1 MIFLNIIESGF
12 AKLGIWIITG
22 IYHVIALIFQ
32 LFLILST
39 GTIIEPS
46 TYQVLL
52 SNIYVLL
59 GVFLL
64 FFVAFAFLKGMID
77 ADDKKTTESTKKTI
91 INFITSFVM
100 IALLPTVF
108 AFLFDLQTSIITRQ
122 NTIGKLFGYGSS
134 SEGTNTVSVPD
145 EIKVGSYQMV
155 NGVMNAFLYVNPDE
169 NGDISSCTN
178 VQTSSDLH
186 NCEANVC
193 SSDKAMF
200 VNFDASDP
208 CGDDKHSFNN
218 TIAYVNQTGKFSSY
232 RIFGEEIADGKVEF
246 NFILAL
252 IGGIIVGYV
261 AFSFCFDMA
270 LRMVKLAY
278 YQIIA
283 PIPIFMRIM
292 PNSNM
297 SGTFN
302 TWTKKTLSC
311 YFEVFI
317 RVLVFYFAIFL
328 VNAMMDSSLMANITD
343 MAGWFMALLAKA
355 FIIMGIVMFMKQA
368 PKLISEIT
376 GIDSGSM
383 KLGVKDKLKEGGFF
397 AAANAVGGLVGS
409 KGNPLAA
416 YRGLKYGSK
425 NADFKG
431 IGTEVQRRQRYE
443 DAMAGEKDRA
453 GRNRVRR
460 AMAADYLREK
470 IGLPS
475 SAEAEERRIRHGS
488 ETVTNRSGS
497 GIEVKDDNGN
507 VIWSM
512 NSQGQAEINDTV
524 VQQLEN
530 QKTRNVGTMSANN
543 DRIRELDKLTKWSD
557 SQRAWK
563 SAMDDEADK
572 KFNDGKFE
580 YSVRYMDPDGN
591 IKTEK
596 INGKRFA
603 EMSQK
608 GYKFLANDGNVQVSY
623 TDANGETITKKVNQA
638 ELSRLQSDSSI
649 TNLQTSEIQLTEKK
663 VKDAMREAF
672 STSELASQDPN
683 LIKKKT
689 ESFFT
694 TLQNEGGFGYQSFLY
709 DDKGQKILNADGTAA
724 IQKGTFTTEY
734 DAQTQTRTITHIN
747 TEPDGTETKRVYTVV
762 GNGMLEYEEN
772 GVVKTRSIYDLSDD
786 FDKKS
791 KSTSAVLEAEK
802 QHIEEVDNKRAREE
816 NEAIDNVIKQY
827 KEQVEEKLRSDAQQ
841 QREKAKTYRSKNGK

>member
-1 MIFLNIIESGF
+1 MF
-12 AKLGIWIITG
+12 
-22 IYHVIALIFQ
+22 
-32 LFLILST
+32 
-39 GTIIEPS
+39 
-46 TYQVLL
+46 L
-52 SNIYVLL
+52 SNIITSAFAKISILLVSLIYSGIAGLFQIFIVLSEGSIIDTNTYQGLLNNAYVII

-64 FFVAFAFLKGMID
+64 FFVAFALLKGIVNP
-77 ADDKKTTESTKKTI
+77 DDKKGTESTKKVI
-91 INFITSFVM
+91 INFVTSFIL
-100 IALLPTVF
+100 IALLPTIF
-108 AFLFDLQTSIITRQ
+108 AFLYDLQSSIIKEQ
-122 NTIGKLFGYGSS
+122 NTIGRLFGYGGNGDSIDMTDKS
-134 SEGTNTVSVPD
+134 QVKKGAYQITNGIYS
-145 EIKVGSYQMV
+145 
-155 NGVMNAFLYVNPDE
+155 AFFYADPDE
-169 NGDISSCTN
+169 NSCSTAEECN
-178 VQTSSDLH
+178 KK
-186 NCEANVC
+186 VC
-193 SSDKAMF
+193 SSDKYELNGN
-200 VNFDASDP
+200 VDVSSVDEE
-208 CGDDKHSFNN
+208 CRGDKHSLQAMLN
-218 TIAYVNQTGKFSSY
+218 YVDATGKFNAY
-232 RIFGEEIADGKVEF
+232 KIFADEVDDGKIIF
-246 NFILAL
+246 SWFLAL
-252 IGGIIVGYV
+252 V
-261 AFSFCFDMA
+261 AGVLMLWVTASFTLDMGMR
-270 LRMVKLAY
+270 LVKLAF

-283 PIPIFMRIM
+283 PIPIFMRVI
-292 PNSNM
+292 PSGNM
-297 SGTFN
+297 SQTFN

-311 YFEVFI
+311 YFEVFV
-317 RVLVFYFAIFL
+317 RVLVFYFAVFL
-328 VNAMMDSSLMANITD
+328 CMNLKDSFFSSISTEDGLIV
-343 MAGWFMALLAKA
+343 ALLAKA
-355 FIIMGIVMFMKQA
+355 CVLLGIVAFMKQA

-383 KLGVKDKLKEGGFF
+383 KLNIREKLKDGGLF
-397 AAANAVGGLVGS
+397 AAANATGALIAS

-425 NADFKG
+425 NADIKG
-431 IGTEVQRRQRYE
+431 IGAEVQRRQRYE
-443 DAMAGEKDRA
+443 DALAGENDRA
-453 GRNRVRR
+453 GRNRIRR

-470 IGLPS
+470 VGLSS

-488 ETVTNRSGS
+488 ETVTNRSSS

-608 GYKFLANDGNVQVSY
+608 GYKFLANDGSVQVSY

>member
-1 MIFLNIIESGF
+1 MIFLNIIESAF

-39 GTIIEPS
+39 GTIVDSS

-91 INFITSFVM
+91 INFVTSFVM

-134 SEGTNTVSVPD
+134 SEGTTTVSVPE

-155 NGVMNAFLYVNPDE
+155 NSVMNAFLYVNPDE
-169 NGDISSCTN
+169 NSDISSCAN

-193 SSDKAMF
+193 SSDKMNF
-200 VNFDASDP
+200 VNFDAEDS
-208 CGDDKHSFNN
+208 CGENKHSFNN
-218 TIAYVNQTGKFSSY
+218 TVAYVNQTGKFSSY

-311 YFEVFI
+311 YFEVFV
-317 RVLVFYFAIFL
+317 RVLVFYFAIYL
-328 VNAMMDSSLMANITD
+328 VNSMMDSSLMANITD
-343 MAGWFMALLAKA
+343 MAGWFMSLLAKA

-397 AAANAVGGLVGS
+397 AAGAAVGAGATALTRNAVNAAQAYHKGMSKKEVLKTTGKLLTSSLAGGLSGT
-409 KGNPLAA
+409 A
-416 YRGLKYGSK
+416 RGLKAGTKAGSYK
-425 NADFKG
+425 DMKQAAGSGAAGAVEARGKRASYKAAHG
-431 IGTEVQRRQRYE
+431 GTVRGT
-443 DAMAGEKDRA
+443 MAGHFKDMLATGKNYALDQSIEGLTRDSRSMGKLVSSYNTFNDTIESILEKEQSKGDGSVFITGGKGGYNLSNYTNFDNMATLKKTATASFNSGNEVNYKGLTGAAALRA
-453 GRNRVRR
+453 IDGDYIKARDTVRDELMDMALKGTKGAAYNNLTDKGKAALKDSLVNAESLQATVLENANSKVVQDIMGANGALQDIVNGKSLTTASFEFTDSEGRTSKLKD
-460 AMAADYLREK
+460 AAK
-470 IGLPS
+470 I
-475 SAEAEERRIRHGS
+475 A
-488 ETVTNRSGS
+488 
-497 GIEVKDDNGN
+497 
-507 VIWSM
+507 
-512 NSQGQAEINDTV
+512 QGQAD
-524 VQQLEN
+524 
-530 QKTRNVGTMSANN
+530 
-543 DRIRELDKLTKWSD
+543 
-557 SQRAWK
+557 
-563 SAMDDEADK
+563 
-572 KFNDGKFE
+572 
-580 YSVRYMDPDGN
+580 
-591 IKTEK
+591 IK
-596 INGKRFA
+596 IA
-603 EMSQK
+603 EMNKENAAK
-608 GYKFLANDGNVQVSY
+608 G
-623 TDANGETITKKVNQA
+623 
-638 ELSRLQSDSSI
+638 
-649 TNLQTSEIQLTEKK
+649 EKK
-663 VKDAMREAF
+663 
-672 STSELASQDPN
+672 
-683 LIKKKT
+683 
-689 ESFFT
+689 
-694 TLQNEGGFGYQSFLY
+694 
-709 DDKGQKILNADGTAA
+709 
-724 IQKGTFTTEY
+724 
-734 DAQTQTRTITHIN
+734 
-747 TEPDGTETKRVYTVV
+747 
-762 GNGMLEYEEN
+762 
-772 GVVKTRSIYDLSDD
+772 
-786 FDKKS
+786 
-791 KSTSAVLEAEK
+791 
-802 QHIEEVDNKRAREE
+802 
-816 NEAIDNVIKQY
+816 
-827 KEQVEEKLRSDAQQ
+827 
-841 QREKAKTYRSKNGK
+841 

>member
-39 GTIIEPS
+39 GTIVDSS

-77 ADDKKTTESTKKTI
+77 PDDKKTTESTKKTI
-91 INFITSFVM
+91 INFVTSFVM

-134 SEGTNTVSVPD
+134 SEGTTTVSVPE

-155 NGVMNAFLYVNPDE
+155 NSVMNAFLYVNPDE
-169 NGDISSCTN
+169 NADISSCAN

-193 SSDKAMF
+193 STDKMNF
-200 VNFDASDP
+200 VNFDAEDS
-208 CGDDKHSFNN
+208 CGENKHSFNN
-218 TIAYVNQTGKFSSY
+218 TVAYVNQTGKFSSY

-283 PIPIFMRIM
+283 PVPIFMRIM

-311 YFEVFI
+311 YFEVFV
-317 RVLVFYFAIFL
+317 RVLVFYFAIYL
-328 VNAMMDSSLMANITD
+328 VNGMMDSSLMANITD

-397 AAANAVGGLVGS
+397 AAGAAVGAGATALTRNAINAGKAYHKGMGKKEALKTTGKLLASTFAGGLSGT
-409 KGNPLAA
+409 A
-416 YRGLKYGSK
+416 RGLKAGTKAGSFKEMKQSAGSGASAAVDARDKRASYKASHGGTVRGVIKGHVSDYGRSIKDWAQIESSDGLVDYYAKAAQSTSSFNDMSEATYKKKQEYIEQSAKVKALKAK
-425 NADFKG
+425 NG
-431 IGTEVQRRQRYE
+431 I
-443 DAMAGEKDRA
+443 
-453 GRNRVRR
+453 N
-460 AMAADYLREK
+460 
-470 IGLPS
+470 I
-475 SAEAEERRIRHGS
+475 EERNKLTARDAELRTQLSTATGKERAKINEELKR
-488 ETVTNRSGS
+488 V
-497 GIEVKDDNGN
+497 
-507 VIWSM
+507 
-512 NSQGQAEINDTV
+512 QARQNQIALEIGEYEL
-524 VQQLEN
+524 Q
-530 QKTRNVGTMSANN
+530 
-543 DRIRELDKLTKWSD
+543 DRILKD
-557 SQRAWK
+557 
-563 SAMDDEADK
+563 M
-572 KFNDGKFE
+572 
-580 YSVRYMDPDGN
+580 
-591 IKTEK
+591 
-596 INGKRFA
+596 
-603 EMSQK
+603 QK
-608 GYKFLANDGNVQVSY
+608 DMAN
-623 TDANGETITKKVNQA
+623 
-638 ELSRLQSDSSI
+638 
-649 TNLQTSEIQLTEKK
+649 
-663 VKDAMREAF
+663 
-672 STSELASQDPN
+672 
-683 LIKKKT
+683 KKKT
-689 ESFFT
+689 TIALAATKLAMDQKVNYSNDSALTSAYEKAILDSYKIKNLQEVR
-694 TLQNEGGFGYQSFLY
+694 TLSEN
-709 DDKGQKILNADGTAA
+709 DQKIVGALLNGQQIDDAWIDQSNI
-724 IQKGTFTTEY
+724 IQLQDVLDNANIGRQNIKARKE
-734 DAQTQTRTITHIN
+734 R
-747 TEPDGTETKRVYTVV
+747 ERVEQV
-762 GNGMLEYEEN
+762 GN
-772 GVVKTRSIYDLSDD
+772 RPQ
-786 FDKKS
+786 S
-791 KSTSAVLEAEK
+791 K
-802 QHIEEVDNKRAREE
+802 DGN
-816 NEAIDNVIKQY
+816 
-827 KEQVEEKLRSDAQQ
+827 
-841 QREKAKTYRSKNGK
+841 